1 MSADVALGKVDEKCF
16 EQDCHGVFL
25 PFGARILGCS
35 MTVETAFIAY
45 GNAADIMSSGMC
57 SRLSDVCSLCR
68 RSSGYNNGNQ
78 YRLIHVADATFLTPF
93 LLMYH
98 FLLLQNNE

>member
-16 EQDCHGVFL
+16 DQDCHGVFL

-35 MTVETAFIAY
+35 MTVEATFIAY

-57 SRLSDVCSLCR
+57 SRLSDRTCAL
-68 RSSGYNNGNQ
+68 Y
-78 YRLIHVADATFLTPF
+78 VAVLSDIIMVANTI
-93 LLMYH
+93 
-98 FLLLQNNE
+98 